1 MTEYCNARF
10 RSNFNQKY
18 KVPKSASEQMPV
30 STPFVEQS
38 VRVILPKDRKE
49 RIRLGFK
56 TMNPVQ
62 QKIVAK
68 VYDKIANTTDV
79 ATLGR
84 ANTCYG
90 NKATPIEARIVTQM
104 NMRSEGTV
112 ASTNKSAPIVEKVGQ
127 MYQHPAT
134 KVDESLMK
142 QEALRN
148 IASLPK
154 ILKKLQ
160 TRLSLPP
167 SLFYPTTAVATGK
180 PTPPPAP
187 TYSATLASPKFSTP
201 SSSPTGERKVKEESP
216 QSEHDADSD
225 YDPQSDSSFSYA
237 DERKPSVSNSEK
249 VAVRAQQLI
258 DYLNDILQLI
268 DQNSDGDVDQTI
280 IEDMNNNG
288 FKTGTTRSARSHKA
302 VHKYIATKRK
312 LLQQKLDEG
321 SAAQNI

>member
-18 KVPKSASEQMPV
+18 TVPKSASEQMPP
-30 STPFVEQS
+30 SRPFVEQS
-38 VRVILPKDRKE
+38 FKVILPKSRKE
-49 RIRLGFK
+49 IIRLSLK

-62 QKIVAK
+62 ANIVAK

-90 NKATPIEARIVTQM
+90 NKATSIEARIVTQM
-104 NMRSEGTV
+104 KMRAEGTV
-112 ASTNKSAPIVEKVGQ
+112 TSTSKSVPIIEKVGQ
-127 MYQHPAT
+127 MYQHPTT
-134 KVDESLMK
+134 KVDDILMK

-167 SLFYPTTAVATGK
+167 SLFYPTVTATGK

-187 TYSATLASPKFSTP
+187 SFSAPLASPKFSTP
-201 SSSPTGERKVKEESP
+201 SSSPVSGRKVKEESP
-216 QSEHDADSD
+216 ESEHDADSD
-225 YDPQSDSSFSYA
+225 YDPQSDASFNYA
-237 DERKPSVSNSEK
+237 DERKPSVTSAEK

-258 DYLNDILQLI
+258 EYLNDIQQLV
-268 DQNSDGDVDQTI
+268 DQNSDGDVDRTI
-280 IEDMNNNG
+280 IEDMNKNG

-312 LLQQKLDEG
+312 QLQQKLDEG
-321 SAAQNI
+321 SGAQNI